1 MPARDPNRPTLKS
14 APGPKQ
20 DSALLT
26 GIGAIVG
33 GVMIVPVIAA
43 FATAVALIVYGAI
56 DTWKFIYEVF
66 FSGHEVDRNHV
77 LLLAIEIIDLFLLAT
92 VVHVV
97 ALGLF
102 QLYFRQDLHLPK
114 WLIIES
120 LDDLKSKLVGVAV
133 TVLAVYFLG
142 QVVSNGIQ
150 SGPNILYLGGAVGVV
165 IASLTFF
172 LTRIDKD
179 RE

>member
-1 MPARDPNRPTLKS
+1 M
-14 APGPKQ
+14 
-20 DSALLT
+20 LT

-33 GVMIVPVIAA
+33 GVMIVPVVAA

-56 DTWKFIYEVF
+56 DTWKFIDEVF
-66 FSGHEVDRNHV
+66 LSGHEVDRNHV

-114 WLIIES
+114 WLVIES

-142 QVVSNGIQ
+142 QVVSNGIT
-150 SGPNILYLGGAVGVV
+150 GGANILYLGGAIGIV
-165 IASLTFF
+165 IAALTYF
-172 LTRIDKD
+172 LTQIDKD
-179 RE
+179 

>member
-1 MPARDPNRPTLKS
+1 MAGEDRPT
-14 APGPKQ
+14 PKNEKRRQ
-20 DSALLT
+20 NSPLLDF
-26 GIGAIVG
+26 IGNIVG
-33 GVMIVPVIAA
+33 GVMIIPVIAA
-43 FATAVALIVYGAI
+43 FATAVALILYGDI

-66 FSGHEVDRNHV
+66 FSGHAVDRNHV

-142 QVVSNGIQ
+142 QVVSNGITG
-150 SGPNILYLGGAVGVV
+150 GPNILYLGGAVGVV
-165 IASLTFF
+165 IAALTYF

-179 RE
+179 

>member
-1 MPARDPNRPTLKS
+1 VATAPRRPPEDRRAS
-14 APGPKQ
+14 SP
-20 DSALLT
+20 LLDLL
-26 GIGAIVG
+26 GKIVS
-33 GVMIVPVIAA
+33 GVMIVPVVAA

-56 DTWKFIYEVF
+56 DTYRFILDVF
-66 FSGHEVDRNHV
+66 FSGHDVDRNHV
-77 LLLAIEIIDLFLLAT
+77 LLLSIEIVDLFLLAT

-97 ALGLF
+97 SLGLF

-120 LDDLKSKLVGVAV
+120 LDDLKSKLVGVAI

-165 IASLTFF
+165 IAALTYF

-179 RE
+179 